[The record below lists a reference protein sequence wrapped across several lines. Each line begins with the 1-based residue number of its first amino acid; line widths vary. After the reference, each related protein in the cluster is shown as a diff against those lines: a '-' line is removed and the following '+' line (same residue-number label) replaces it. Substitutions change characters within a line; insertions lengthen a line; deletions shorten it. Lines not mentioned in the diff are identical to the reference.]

1 MPGVIKINPDV
12 MNDKRDALAVAWN
25 EALRIL
31 MEDIGFTPEF
41 QITPEQQSFLAGTAY
56 ADDPEA
62 AAKTIVARIAT
73 FDTSIPNPTEEQ
85 VTETLRLLAMALE
98 LYGGQ
103 PDGQTLGRIKTELER
118 VHGVEA
124 PSGNNPPEAAP
135 APPEDPARE
144 PPPEE
149 GAPGTRNNEGGGE
162 VMMSAAGRWADMKPA
177 PAGTPKE
184 LTRVNGT
191 AKGEGYFGRIP
202 VMASPGDYMTE
213 QSIDEGA
220 ALKPLLVP
228 TLTPDEIVNISQGA
242 RVKPET
248 YRKAD
253 EFAARRA
260 AEGKSVW
267 AQPGEQKPL
276 HPGLLDMMNATA
288 RPLAARPDQKRM
300 DAYVA
305 AAEAARNAVDIV
317 DAGKDDVH
325 KANAYRLVLG
335 TSSAESG
342 HGTNARMNAPGRTNV
357 GQFQIDRATFDVQM
371 GRIHRDPALKQR
383 IRSAGMDPDKWTHET
398 MAGNPSA
405 AAIVARLNYRK
416 ARPAIPSG
424 DAEQAAYWRKWYNTH
439 LDKKGSATLFLKN
452 KKEWD
457 AAAAW
462 YAYDKEVSRK
472 KKK

>member
-124 PSGNNPPEAAP
+124 PSGNTPPEAAP

-149 GAPGTRNNEGGGE
+149 GAPGTRDNERGGD
-162 VMMSAAGRWADMKPA
+162 VMDA
-177 PAGTPKE
+177 
-184 LTRVNGT
+184 
-191 AKGEGYFGRIP
+191 
-202 VMASPGDYMTE
+202 
-213 QSIDEGA
+213 A
-220 ALKPLLVP
+220 ALRKLPRNPSRDQIWALSRAVAKVLPGKGNADRFLYETAAAESQWGTHPDTFKNQGGIFQLDRVGFDDTQATQDHRKNLNRHYATIKKAFGIDWPKVKYEEISGSPLL
-228 TLTPDEIVNISQGA
+228 GA
-242 RVKPET
+242 
-248 YRKAD
+248 
-253 EFAARRA
+253 
-260 AEGKSVW
+260 
-267 AQPGEQKPL
+267 
-276 HPGLLDMMNATA
+276 
-288 RPLAARPDQKRM
+288 LAARLLIANKEPPIPADVIGRAKYWK
-300 DAYVA
+300 DHYNSHHPNADGTVA
-305 AAEAARNAVDIV
+305 KFLTRNGLEVPEEY
-317 DAGKDDVH
+317 KD
-325 KANAYRLVLG
+325 
-335 TSSAESG
+335 
-342 HGTNARMNAPGRTNV
+342 P
-357 GQFQIDRATFDVQM
+357 
-371 GRIHRDPALKQR
+371 P
-383 IRSAGMDPDKWTHET
+383 
-398 MAGNPSA
+398 
-405 AAIVARLNYRK
+405 
-416 ARPAIPSG
+416 
-424 DAEQAAYWRKWYNTH
+424 
-439 LDKKGSATLFLKN
+439 
-452 KKEWD
+452 
-457 AAAAW
+457 
-462 YAYDKEVSRK
+462 K